1 MLIIIVSTRDSL
13 LEVNYLYKNYII
25 FTIDDFIFTIDD
37 FILVQQT
44 DRQFPILFN
53 CGKDRAPV

>member
-25 FTIDDFIFTIDD
+25 FTIDDFI
-37 FILVQQT
+37 LVQQT

-53 CGKDRAPV
+53 CRKDRVAV